1 MAVALVPVLVEWGM
15 STFAAEVTAFALSV
29 VASAVVAKLLAPKI
43 PDNNAP
49 LAGNNITV
57 QPATNNKLPVIY
69 GNSFTGGTIVDLS
82 ITSDNQTLYYVIAL
96 SEVTGNGTDSYTFGD
111 ILFGGRRCLFNGYT
125 YTSLG
130 ITVASINNNQISY
143 TGTLPSGIVLGSL
156 LTFNNGTAPISYIVS
171 GINTSSNVIQFTVT
185 IDPTVAIG
193 NTIYQFVNGTNT
205 SLVYAL
211 QDVSTGQVSYIYTTE
226 NIRKGRT
233 TTTTVTGSF
242 LNIYLYSNGSN
253 SGFNTS
259 LSAIQVMQSTG
270 LTYTWDNT
278 KLMKNCCFAIVELT
292 YNTTDGLT
300 GFQQTQF
307 QVINP
312 RNSAGDVIFDYL
324 TSPVYG
330 ASIPSSQVD
339 SASIAALNTYC
350 NQTITFNNSQGLAL
364 TQPRFKF
371 NGVID
376 TVDTVLNNIQNISN
390 CCDCLVKY
398 NEIYGLWGVIVQSTS
413 YTVAMDLNDSNM
425 ISSLSITSMDISN
438 TYNIAECQFP
448 DLTLN
453 GSFNTSTINLSSVD
467 PSLLYAN
474 EPANTQTIKL
484 PLVNNDVQ
492 AQLLAT
498 RFLKQ
503 ARLDL
508 QVVCEV
514 NYIGLEL
521 EAGDIVTITNANY
534 GWTAKLFEIFKVEQN
549 FASDGAITVSL
560 TLQSYDPNVFADV
573 SITQYTPPSNT
584 GLGNPNVFGVIPA
597 PTISNLKTNS
607 AVPSFQV
614 NITTSAQGIVQYAN
628 IYYSAYSNPT
638 LSQLIFAGTTAI
650 ASSGS
655 TYGNNTAI
663 PATTISG
670 IPAGN
675 WYFFSQMVNQLA
687 TSDFS
692 PASSVLAW
700 TPFTFQFSQRYLSI
714 AYATSAT
721 GTGFTYTRSGATYFG
736 LANSGTS
743 TVDSNP
749 ADYNWYL
756 ASPAFGTTNYLLF
769 NNYGNNLI
777 GFATGGANLAAGS
790 GAFVP
795 SDTNDYDPSVWEAL
809 PDGTNLIDLNQRSGQ
824 VIQTGTT
831 VVGSGQIAVTNNQ
844 QGQVVASLAQL
855 LNFGTGVTTKT
866 SSVATLTIDI
876 YGRVVGFTTPDSFYY
891 SMTAYVASSG
901 QTVFSVTRGSEYSVG
916 NCWVFQNGL
925 ILNPSLYTD
934 ASGSVTLATGATAND
949 IITIVSFASVS
960 GSTGTYSTFSLN
972 VVTLSNQANYT
983 ASGFTLVDGNELLFL
998 NGTIVNAQDYNVSGQ
1013 VISFIGNA
1021 TGELLVYQW
1030 TNNNLGVPNGNPVS
1044 TDIYTI
1050 VGQSLYPF
1058 SYDPNAFNLWNNG
1071 ALLLETTDYSVASGT
1086 YTLAQTPTTN
1096 LNILVQQTF
1105 SRTGAV

>member
-1 MAVALVPVLVEWGM
+1 MAVALVPVLVDWGM
-15 STFAAEVTAFALSV
+15 STFAAEVTSFALSV

-43 PDNNAP
+43 PDNNSP
-49 LAGNNITV
+49 LSGNNITI
-57 QPATNNKLPVIY
+57 QPATNNKLPVVY
-69 GNSFTGGTIVDLS
+69 GTSYSGGTIVDLS
-82 ITSDNQTLYYVIAL
+82 ITSDNQVLFYVIAL
-96 SEVTGNGTDSYTFGD
+96 SEVTGNGSDSFSFGD
-111 ILFGGRRCLFNGYT
+111 VLFGGRRCLFYGYT

-130 ITVASINNNQISY
+130 ITVASISNNQITY
-143 TGTLPSGIVLGSL
+143 TGTLPGGITNGSL
-156 LTFNNGTAPISYIVS
+156 LTFNNGSSPISYVVS
-171 GINTSSNVIQFTVT
+171 GVNTTSKTIQFTVT

-193 NTIYQFVNGTNT
+193 NTIYQFVNGN
-205 SLVYAL
+205 SDIVYAL
-211 QDVSTGQVSYIYTTE
+211 QDISTGAVSYIYTTST
-226 NIRKGRT
+226 IGRGRSAS
-233 TTTTVTGSF
+233 TVYGSY
-242 LNIYLYSNGSN
+242 LRIYLYTNGSY
-253 SGFNTS
+253 SGFNTTK
-259 LSAIQVMQSTG
+259 SAIEVMQSSG

-278 KLMKNCCFAIVELT
+278 KLMQNCCFAIMELIYSTT
-292 YNTTDGLT
+292 YGLT
-300 GFQQTQF
+300 GLQQTNIE
-307 QVINP
+307 VINP
-312 RNSAGDVIFDYL
+312 RNNAGDVIYDYL
-324 TSPVYG
+324 TSSVYG
-330 ASIPSSQVD
+330 ASIPQTQIDNSS
-339 SASIAALNTYC
+339 ITALNTYC

-376 TVDTVLNNIQNISN
+376 TIDTVLNNLQNISN
-390 CCDCLVKY
+390 CCDCLIKY
-398 NEIYGLWGVIVQSTS
+398 NEIYGLWGVIVQSTT

-453 GSFNTSTINLSSVD
+453 GSFNTSTINLATVD

-521 EAGDIVTITNANY
+521 EEGDIVTITNTNY

-549 FASDGAITVSL
+549 FASDGAITVNL
-560 TLQSYDPNVFADV
+560 TLQEYDPNVFADV
-573 SITQYTPPSNT
+573 SITQYQPPSNT
-584 GLGNPNVFGVIPA
+584 GLGNPNAFGDIPA

-614 NITTSAQGIVQYAN
+614 NITTSSQGIVQYAN

-663 PATTISG
+663 PAATLSG

-675 WYFFSQMVNQLA
+675 WYFFSQMVNQVA
-687 TSDFS
+687 TSNFS
-692 PASSVLAW
+692 PASSVLDW
-700 TPFTFQFSQRYLSI
+700 TPFTFQFTQRYLSI
-714 AYATSAT
+714 AYANDAS
-721 GTGFTYTRSGATYFG
+721 GTGFTFTRSGHNYFG
-736 LANSGTS
+736 LSNTGTS
-743 TVDSNP
+743 SLDSNP

-756 ASPAFGTTNYLLF
+756 ASPTFGTTNYLLW

-777 GFATGGANLAAGS
+777 GFATGGANLASGS
-790 GAFVP
+790 GLFVP
-795 SDTNDYDPSVWEAL
+795 SDTNNYDPSVWQAL

-824 VIQTGTT
+824 LIQTGTT

-855 LNFGTGVTTKT
+855 LNFGTGITTKT
-866 SSVATLTIDI
+866 SAVATLTIDI
-876 YGRVVGFTTPDSFYY
+876 FGRVVGFTTPDSFYY
-891 SMTAYVASSG
+891 SMTAYTASSG
-901 QTVFSVTRGSEYSVG
+901 QTVFSVTRGSEYVVG

-925 ILNPSLYTD
+925 ILNPSIYTD
-934 ASGSVTLATGATAND
+934 SSGSITLATGATAND
-949 IITIVSFASVS
+949 IITIISFASVNS
-960 GSTGTYSTFSLN
+960 STGTYNSFSVN
-972 VVTLSNQANYT
+972 VATLSNQSNYT

-998 NGTIVNAQDYNVSGQ
+998 NGTVVNAQDYNVSGQ

-1021 TGELLVYQW
+1021 TGELLIYQW
-1030 TNNNLGVPNGNPVS
+1030 TNNNLGVPNGTPVN
-1044 TDIYTI
+1044 TDVYTI
-1050 VGQSLYPF
+1050 VGQSLYSF

-1071 ALLLETTDYSVASGT
+1071 ALLLETSDYSVATGT
-1086 YTLAQTPTTN
+1086 YTLAQTPTSN

-1105 SRTGAV
+1105 TRTGAV